1 MALQA
6 KRSSIKRA
14 ALLKYCCPLLLFFT
28 YFKLVH
34 SGEIYRSTR
43 NCLLGQTYL
52 QIWFFF
58 LFFCCTFQ
66 AARNELASWRR
77 DLVGL
82 VVVRVPDLV

>member
-1 MALQA
+1 MAMALQA

-52 QIWFFF
+52 QICFFF
-58 LFFCCTFQ
+58 YFFVVLFKL
-66 AARNELASWRR
+66 REMSWRAGVGIW
-77 DLVGL
+77 LVWWW
-82 VVVRVPDLV
+82 